1 MSYTDTA
8 DWATQC
14 SPATEPPMPGNVIR
28 LQSAALTEETPS
40 MPIEWRVFGDVLLAL
55 PTNGSL

>member
-1 MSYTDTA
+1 
-8 DWATQC
+8 
-14 SPATEPPMPGNVIR
+14 MPGNVIR